1 MYELPLGRHLAVDER
16 GVGLRMTWRL
26 NHGFIN
32 LSLWREDTCV
42 ETFHL
47 RPADAAE
54 VVAFLVRGLAEAS
67 SVGVV
72 SHARAGNHQ
81 PAPSQRRAHES
92 TRDLVV
98 FVRSRLAR
106 GLAAAADRLSS

>member
-1 MYELPLGRHLAVDER
+1 MGRHLAVDEQ

-26 NHGFIN
+26 NQGFIN

-54 VVAFLVRGLAEAS
+54 VVAFLVRGLAEAA
-67 SVGVV
+67 SVGSA
-72 SHARAGNHQ
+72 SHARTGNAQ
-81 PAPSQRRAHES
+81 AAPSPGRSAVS
-92 TRDLVV
+92 MRDLVESA
-98 FVRSRLAR
+98 RSRLAR
-106 GLAAAADRLSS
+106 GLTAAADRLSP